1 MTQTL
6 LHLAADLV
14 VAVLLAF
21 GLYARR
27 HDRRDLACAYL
38 ALNVGVC
45 AAVALL
51 LAVPAASALG
61 FGLFG
66 VLSIIR
72 LRSDSI
78 TQQEVAYY
86 FVALVLG
93 LVNGIPTADW
103 RLVLLFDVVLLGVL
117 YVADHPA
124 RAGGPVRRTL
134 VLDTVHPDERTLV
147 ADLEARL
154 RGTIVR
160 HQVSEVDYVREVT
173 VVDVRFRPHPA
184 PERVAVPR

>member
-27 HDRRDLACAYL
+27 HHRRDLACAYL

-134 VLDTVHPDERTLV
+134 VLDTVHPDERALV
-147 ADLEARL
+147 ADIEARL
-154 RGTIVR
+154 HGTVIR

-173 VVDVRFRPHPA
+173 VVDVRFRPHAVPA
-184 PERVAVPR
+184 RVAVPR